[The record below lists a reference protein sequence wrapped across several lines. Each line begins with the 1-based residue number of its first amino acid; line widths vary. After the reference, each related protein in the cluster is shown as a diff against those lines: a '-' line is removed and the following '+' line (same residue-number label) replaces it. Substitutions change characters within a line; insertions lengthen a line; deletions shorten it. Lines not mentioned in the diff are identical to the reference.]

1 MKYNRL
7 LLFLLMPLCLPAQD
21 SLTLSEAVQRALGHH
36 PSLEAATARVHA
48 AEASIAQARSGWM
61 PHAVYSESFE
71 SGNNPVYVFGALLTQ
86 HQFTAANFDLTPL
99 NRPGALNNFQSQL
112 TIDQKVYDFG
122 ATRSAAR
129 AAELG
134 RKMTEAERHRAELGV
149 MAGVARAYHGVT
161 LAEQGLRL
169 AEEALKSAQADL
181 DRAAKLRSAGL
192 ATDSDVLSVQV
203 HLSAMAEQRASR
215 AAELTVSRAALN
227 DAIGAP
233 LDEHH
238 TLSTPLEAPKPPA
251 GDTGELE
258 RRAVAARPEV
268 AGAKLASDLASTQI
282 SGARSQYFPTIGLH
296 GVLEADRQD
305 FASKGGANWMF
316 AASARWTLFD
326 GNGTRAAVAE
336 ARHKKEAADATARQ
350 VDSAVRLEVRQS
362 IATLDASRERAAA
375 TEASVAQAEE
385 SMRIIRNR
393 YANGLATV
401 TDLLRG
407 ETALVEAQTRRLA
420 ALYDLRVAAVQLE
433 ASTGTLKGDSDV
445 LK

>member
-1 MKYNRL
+1 MKHNRFL
-7 LLFLLMPLCLPAQD
+7 PFLLMPLCLPAQD
-21 SLTLSEAVQRALGHH
+21 SLTLSEAVQRALDHH

-61 PHAVYSESFE
+61 PHAVYSESFQ
-71 SGNNPVYVFGALLTQ
+71 SGNNPVYVFGSLLTQ
-86 HQFTAANFDLTPL
+86 HQFAAANFDLGTL

-112 TIDQKVYDFG
+112 SIDQKLYDFG
-122 ATRSAAR
+122 ATRSAVR

-134 RKMTEAERHRAELGV
+134 RKMTEAERRRAELSV
-149 MAGVARAYHGVT
+149 MAGVARAYHGVS
-161 LAEQGLRL
+161 LAEQGSKL

-181 DRAAKLRSAGL
+181 GRASSLRKAGL

-203 HLSAMAEQRASR
+203 HLSAMAEQRARS
-215 AAELTVSRAALN
+215 AAGLTISRAALN

-233 LDEHH
+233 LDEPH
-238 TLSTPLEAPKPPA
+238 TLATPLEAPKPLP
-251 GDTGELE
+251 GDADELE
-258 RRAVAARPEV
+258 HRAAATRPEI
-268 AGAKLASDLASTQI
+268 AGAKLSSDLASAQI
-282 SGARSQYFPTIGLH
+282 SCARSQYFPVIGLH
-296 GVLEADRQD
+296 GVLEADRQN
-305 FASKGGANWMF
+305 FVTKGGGNWMF

-336 ARHKKEAADATARQ
+336 ASHKKEAADATARQ

-362 IATLDASRERAAA
+362 IATLDASRDRV
-375 TEASVAQAEE
+375 TVTDASVAQAEE

-393 YANGLATV
+393 YSNGLANV

-407 ETALVEAQTRRLA
+407 ETALLEAKTRRLA

-433 ASTGTLKGDSDV
+433 AATGSLKGDSDV